1 MVPRRYFLDP
11 VKWEIIGNKYIDYEK
26 LLIIE
31 KPNGRRKFSAMA
43 WKVRTRERKDILIDE
58 TMAMQGSCWLMNK
71 SWWEK
76 VIVRLDSNGY
86 GILYQDTT
94 EMLFKTWNAGGKL
107 MLNKKT
113 WYAHKHRDFNRTHNY
128 PGELSEV
135 VFRFALSKHMED
147 YLKVRAKWGI

>member
-1 MVPRRYFLDP
+1 
-11 VKWEIIGNKYIDYEK
+11 
-26 LLIIE
+26 
-31 KPNGRRKFSAMA
+31 
-43 WKVRTRERKDILIDE
+43 
-58 TMAMQGSCWLMNK
+58 
-71 SWWEK
+71 
-76 VIVRLDSNGY
+76 
-86 GILYQDTT
+86 
-94 EMLFKTWNAGGKL
+94 MLFKTWNAGGKL